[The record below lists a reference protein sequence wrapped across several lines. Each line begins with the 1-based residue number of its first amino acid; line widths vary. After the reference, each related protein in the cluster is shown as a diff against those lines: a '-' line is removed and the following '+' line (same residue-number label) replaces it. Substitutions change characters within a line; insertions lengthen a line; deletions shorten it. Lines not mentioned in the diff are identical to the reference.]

1 MTKITESLAYK
12 DLENLVNNVF
22 TIDVYKSKAFDDET
36 AITMSFTVKGELP
49 AEDLEKFVEKGYK
62 VLDSEKEIS
71 SEGEDLYNVFLELK
85 REPETLD
92 HIDALLNDILNL
104 VEFDSWKFQYYKDD
118 AKHPYSKELLEKMV
132 PFTTEAYNE
141 KVETEKAETVYEF
154 IGRNLLDKI
163 SLNEDVVTFQKGH
176 IKLSYRIADSEVDY
190 TKIDLSKE
198 ALRECNQLDNFLLRS
213 ILIHKAD
220 GHLVLTKN
228 NRRLF
233 LKSI

>member
-12 DLENLVNNVF
+12 DLEDLVENLF

-49 AEDLEKFVEKGYK
+49 AEDLEKFLEKGYK

-71 SEGEDLYNVFLELK
+71 SDGEDMYNVFLEMK

-92 HIDALLNDILNL
+92 HIDDLLNDILNL
-104 VEFDSWKFQYYKDD
+104 VEFDNWKFKYYKDD
-118 AKHPYSKELLEKMV
+118 TVHPYSKELLSQMV
-132 PFTTEAYNE
+132 PFSTDAYE
-141 KVETEKAETVYEF
+141 GKIETEKAETVNEF
-154 IGRNLLDKI
+154 IGKHLLDKI
-163 SLNEDVVTFQKGH
+163 TLEENVVTFYKGPR
-176 IKLSYRIADSEVDY
+176 KLSYKLEESEVDY
-190 TKIDLSKE
+190 TKIDLSPE
-198 ALRECNQLDNFLLRS
+198 ALRECSQLDRFLHRS
-213 ILIHKAD
+213 MLIHKAD